1 MANVAEGDDEE
12 DELKRPVA
20 EPKFKVSIIDEDAVV
35 TAGLKPFV
43 GDESLFIDV
52 AAVIDVAVADV
63 GVMVGIAAEE
73 PL

>member
-20 EPKFKVSIIDEDAVV
+20 EPRFKVSIIDEDVV
-35 TAGLKPFV
+35 TAGLKTFV
-43 GDESLFIDV
+43 DDDDSLADDV
-52 AAVIDVAVADV
+52 AVIDVAVADV
-63 GVMVGIAAEE
+63 GVIVGIAAEE